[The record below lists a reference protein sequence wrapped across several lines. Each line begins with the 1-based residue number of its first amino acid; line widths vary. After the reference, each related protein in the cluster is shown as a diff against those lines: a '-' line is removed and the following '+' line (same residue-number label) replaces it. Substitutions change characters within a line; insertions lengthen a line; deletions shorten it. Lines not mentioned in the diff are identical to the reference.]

1 MTTSTG
7 QQFKENPNASAAG
20 VLGSTVP
27 DQGTGPGSTPR
38 AALQSLMVRPIPLA
52 MAKEL
57 LIREHYLRS
66 FPGGTH
72 LAFGVFM
79 EQRLLGALSLGA
91 GPANAY
97 ALVEG
102 AEPQDCFSLTRLW
115 LSDELPPNSESRV
128 LGFTLRALKRHTQLK
143 FLITYADPA
152 QGHLGYIY
160 QSTNWI
166 YVGLSQATP
175 LYDIGD
181 GRLYHSRTLSQ
192 IYGTHSLK
200 YLRDHGVQASLVAQT
215 PKHRYAYFLDPS
227 WRERLKVP
235 VLPYPKPQ
243 TQAAN
248 PEEA

>member
-1 MTTSTG
+1 MRADGVAAARPEDQRAGGGATPTS
-7 QQFKENPNASAAG
+7 
-20 VLGSTVP
+20 
-27 DQGTGPGSTPR
+27 
-38 AALQSLMVRPIPLA
+38 ALQLLLVRPIPLA

-57 LIREHYLRS
+57 LVREHYLRS

-72 LAFGVFM
+72 LAFGVFLGK
-79 EQRLLGALSLGA
+79 RLLGALSLGA

-97 ALVEG
+97 ALVER
-102 AEPQDCFSLTRLW
+102 AQPQDCLALTRLC

-128 LGFTLRALKRHTQLK
+128 LGFTLRSLKRHTQLK

-160 QSTNWI
+160 QSTNWV

-200 YLRDHGVQASLVAQT
+200 YLRDRGVQASLVAQT
-215 PKHRYAYFLDPS
+215 PKHRYIYFLDSS
-227 WRERLKVP
+227 WRKRLKVP

-243 TQAAN
+243 TQADKS
-248 PEEA
+248 EEDQLATG